1 MKLWLDD
8 YRPMPVATFTHWAK
22 TAAEAIAF
30 LETGAVEFIS
40 LDHDL
45 CDEHY
50 EKQEDASLEGTGYS
64 VALWIEQAVAEGHI
78 SCPEW
83 QVHSMNPSG
92 RDRIIAAM
100 RSADRFQARIN
111 QRGEPNG

>member
-8 YRPMPVATFTHWAK
+8 YRPMPAATFTHWAK

-50 EKQEDASLEGTGYS
+50 AKQEDASLEGTGYS
-64 VALWIEQAVAEGHI
+64 VALWIEEAVAEGRI
-78 SCPEW
+78 ACPEW
-83 QVHSMNPSG
+83 QIHSMNPSG
-92 RDRIIAAM
+92 RDRIRAAM
-100 RSADRFQARIN
+100 ISAERFQARRN
-111 QRGEPNG
+111 QKGGSE